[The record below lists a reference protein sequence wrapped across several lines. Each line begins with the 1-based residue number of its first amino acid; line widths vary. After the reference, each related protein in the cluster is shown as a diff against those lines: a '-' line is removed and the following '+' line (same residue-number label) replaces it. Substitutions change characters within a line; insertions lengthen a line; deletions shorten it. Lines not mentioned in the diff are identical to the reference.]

1 MDSPG
6 ELDALTNFSI
16 KNKLGGKMSS
26 VFTPLRPYEEFAA
39 NVGQRLGEDTDIKSV
54 ENVSKVGLHYLLKFT
69 VEYQGKDSP

>member
-1 MDSPG
+1 
-6 ELDALTNFSI
+6 
-16 KNKLGGKMSS
+16 MSS

-54 ENVSKVGLHYLLKFT
+54 ESVSKVGLHYLLKFT

>member
-1 MDSPG
+1 
-6 ELDALTNFSI
+6 
-16 KNKLGGKMSS
+16 MSS